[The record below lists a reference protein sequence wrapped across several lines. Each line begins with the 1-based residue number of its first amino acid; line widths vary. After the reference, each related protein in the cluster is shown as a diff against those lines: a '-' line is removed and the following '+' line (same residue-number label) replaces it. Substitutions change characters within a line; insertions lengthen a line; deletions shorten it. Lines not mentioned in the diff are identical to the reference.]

1 MISTNLKTK
10 VLYKNLSRSTF
21 LVGSKCEAKSGR
33 RRKKKPIQFTIGL
46 GIQWDP
52 ELQVTYLKSN
62 SVFSSIQF
70 IFNIIHPQFN
80 SPQYDYGL
88 VKEPKAT
95 RAGHQF
101 VITLGSSA
109 KEGLILW
116 FSPTCL
122 SFSCSCS
129 PSALQPSLERFSSA
143 RCWKLTFLDLNYVS
157 EAQDD
162 LRWVREDL
170 ERENHQLR
178 EEIQELDLELNYERS
193 KRDNPLHNHLNRNSY
208 VRTLWMSEGKSCLL
222 AAQVMTI
229 GVTSVE
235 EQLAQMSEA
244 IAKLTRTVEEK
255 DLQIAALINQ
265 LDMRLDMKV
274 DPNMPMG
281 YQPPKFMQ
289 FDGKGNPKQHVAHF
303 IETCNNAGTEGDYL
317 VKQFVRSLKSN
328 AFDWYTDLEPE
339 SINSWDQLE
348 REFLNRF
355 YSTRRTVSMLE
366 LTSTKQWRDEPVVD
380 YINRWR
386 SLSLDCKD
394 RLSETSA
401 IEMCVQG
408 MQWGLHYIL
417 QGIKPRTFEDIT
429 RHGKKE
435 QIADYKNDKVLG
447 PKVDKAAWKPTKE
460 AMTVNTTPVKIHTR
474 GKAIQTEAFRDQEI
488 RRRTLKELE
497 EKTYPFPDSD
507 VVAMLDDLLEKKK
520 GIIELDLN
528 DVVKSNYT
536 SVTSG
541 SLNSKSSPQPLGA
554 CSKTM
559 SVKSSE
565 DEGWIHV
572 TPKKM
577 YKKHRSPPQVHQSER
592 GQSSYRQP
600 SKLHESVEDDEV
612 MTQRSSVAIT
622 MRDFFPEDFFNH
634 SVKTPCYEDCKECLS
649 KIV

>member
-1 MISTNLKTK
+1 MATTQTICVWRSCMNALPTKHNFYKRKIVQDASCNFCGGEVETIEHALRDSPLGLRVQEVKNVVQVDWLINLAQS
-10 VLYKNLSRSTF
+10 LSRDNFDIVLITLWTKWKERNAFVRQGTVRHPMDIHSLAMKLSGISSLW
-21 LVGSKCEAKSGR
+21 LVEMETTRAAIGLANELHTVQLEFEGDATAALHLNDDESFSQAKSR
-33 RRKKKPIQFTIGL
+33 RIKKTLFVLRQTL
-46 GIQWDP
+46 
-52 ELQVTYLKSN
+52 LQA
-62 SVFSSIQF
+62 
-70 IFNIIHPQFN
+70 P
-80 SPQYDYGL
+80 
-88 VKEPKAT
+88 
-95 RAGHQF
+95 
-101 VITLGSSA
+101 
-109 KEGLILW
+109 
-116 FSPTCL
+116 
-122 SFSCSCS
+122 
-129 PSALQPSLERFSSA
+129 
-143 RCWKLTFLDLNYVS
+143 
-157 EAQDD
+157 
-162 LRWVREDL
+162 
-170 ERENHQLR
+170 
-178 EEIQELDLELNYERS
+178 
-193 KRDNPLHNHLNRNSY
+193 
-208 VRTLWMSEGKSCLL
+208 WMSEGKSCLL
-222 AAQVMTI
+222 VAQVMTI

-235 EQLAQMSEA
+235 EQLAQMNEA
-244 IAKLTRTVEEK
+244 IAKLTQTVEDK
-255 DLQIAALINQ
+255 DLQIAALVNQ
-265 LDMRLDMKV
+265 LDALPDVKV
-274 DPNMPMG
+274 DPNIGLLKKEGDEEEEPPMPRG

-317 VKQFVRSLKSN
+317 VKQFVSSLKSN

-355 YSTRRTVSMLE
+355 YRTRRTVSMLE
-366 LTSTKQWRDEPVVD
+366 LTSTKQWRDEPVIN

-460 AMTVNTTPVKIHTR
+460 AMTVNTTPVKTHTR

-565 DEGWIHV
+565 VEGWTYV

-577 YKKHRSPPQVHQSER
+577 HKKHRSPPQVHQSER
-592 GQSSYRQP
+592 GQNSYRQP
-600 SKLHESVEDDEV
+600 SKLRESVEDDEV

-622 MRDFFPEDFFNH
+622 MRDFFPKDFFNH